1 MNFTHVEEQG
11 QFISWMQYFGTGQ
24 ETLKCWSLMVYNNAL
39 ASFYFIQ
46 FLIQQKEAKRNLAV
60 KIKRLRWFLRQLA
73 SSSFTFLFCLR
84 SRREAGARAGK
95 NLARKQIHHV
105 IILISQFLF
114 SFFNVAAN
122 FRKRSVFYL
131 SC

>member
-46 FLIQQKEAKRNLAV
+46 FLIQQKEAKRNLAM

-73 SSSFTFLFCLR
+73 SSSFTFLLSQESAR
-84 SRREAGARAGK
+84 SWRASWK
-95 NLARKQIHHV
+95 KSRAKTDSSRYNSYQPV
-105 IILISQFLF
+105 FV
-114 SFFNVAAN
+114 FF
-122 FRKRSVFYL
+122 F
-131 SC
+131 